1 RPQSLALRP
10 QRLEIPCATHWRHAT
25 FGHCALTSTMSNA
38 VRHGRQRPDQKGRT
52 PTQPA
57 RTAGWPPGVVS
68 LAHHSRA
75 HVTVAHSDRVR
86 GEVGMTMYARSR
98 EAALSIPLL
107 VVLASACATGIAQ
120 QGVLGFDAAADVTP
134 MKRASSATLTS
145 SDLAIPNTM
154 STLSVIRRLRPEF
167 LIGSGRRATI
177 GKPEIALY
185 VDDIYKGE
193 PSLIDSIPLEA
204 ILEIA
209 FLQPNDGQMRYGLN
223 CRCRNGVIL
232 VRTRRPDSPRIAA
245 QLAYLTCTT

>member
-1 RPQSLALRP
+1 
-10 QRLEIPCATHWRHAT
+10 
-25 FGHCALTSTMSNA
+25 
-38 VRHGRQRPDQKGRT
+38 
-52 PTQPA
+52 
-57 RTAGWPPGVVS
+57 
-68 LAHHSRA
+68 
-75 HVTVAHSDRVR
+75 
-86 GEVGMTMYARSR
+86 MTMYARSR

-185 VDDIYKGE
+185 VDDIYNGE
-193 PSLIDSIPLEA
+193 PSQISS
-204 ILEIA
+204 
-209 FLQPNDGQMRYGLN
+209 
-223 CRCRNGVIL
+223 
-232 VRTRRPDSPRIAA
+232 T
-245 QLAYLTCTT
+245 

>member
-1 RPQSLALRP
+1 
-10 QRLEIPCATHWRHAT
+10 
-25 FGHCALTSTMSNA
+25 
-38 VRHGRQRPDQKGRT
+38 
-52 PTQPA
+52 
-57 RTAGWPPGVVS
+57 
-68 LAHHSRA
+68 
-75 HVTVAHSDRVR
+75 
-86 GEVGMTMYARSR
+86 MTMYARSR

-185 VDDIYKGE
+185 VDDIYNGE
-193 PSLIDSIPLEA
+193 PSFIDSIPLEA

-232 VRTRRPDSPRIAA
+232 VKTRRPD
-245 QLAYLTCTT
+245 

>member
-1 RPQSLALRP
+1 
-10 QRLEIPCATHWRHAT
+10 
-25 FGHCALTSTMSNA
+25 
-38 VRHGRQRPDQKGRT
+38 
-52 PTQPA
+52 
-57 RTAGWPPGVVS
+57 
-68 LAHHSRA
+68 
-75 HVTVAHSDRVR
+75 
-86 GEVGMTMYARSR
+86 MTMYARSR

-107 VVLASACATGIAQ
+107 VVLASACATGVAQ
-120 QGVLGFDAAADVTP
+120 QGGLGFDAAADVTP

-185 VDDIYKGE
+185 VDDIYNGE

-232 VRTRRPDSPRIAA
+232 VRTRRPD
-245 QLAYLTCTT
+245 

>member
-1 RPQSLALRP
+1 
-10 QRLEIPCATHWRHAT
+10 
-25 FGHCALTSTMSNA
+25 M
-38 VRHGRQRPDQKGRT
+38 K
-52 PTQPA
+52 
-57 RTAGWPPGVVS
+57 
-68 LAHHSRA
+68 
-75 HVTVAHSDRVR
+75 
-86 GEVGMTMYARSR
+86 YARSR

-107 VVLASACATGIAQ
+107 VVLAACATGVAQ
-120 QGVLGFDAAADVTP
+120 QGGLGFDAAADVTP

-185 VDDIYKGE
+185 VDDIYNGE
-193 PSLIDSIPLEA
+193 PSFIDSIPLEA

-232 VRTRRPDSPRIAA
+232 VKTRRPD
-245 QLAYLTCTT
+245 